1 MNTIY
6 TRLSTVKFLSKSYT
20 YKFLFIAFLGI
31 HIPLIGLI
39 IFIAVSPSE
48 LNKLSIFILTLLLTL
63 LATGITLFVLKKLLT
78 PLELSK
84 KALEDY
90 LDEKKLP
97 SLPTNYNDEAGILMQ
112 KVQVTLYKL
121 DAILEQKKDLIGL
134 LSHDLRSPL
143 LNIKMLADYIFS
155 ENISIDETKEMAG
168 FITKT
173 ADNQIYLMQEIL
185 EILRQDD
192 LGWVK
197 LKLTEMNTTVLID
210 TVLKEVQPMAE
221 RKDIALKLN
230 NLYTGAILIEKN
242 FFPQVIKNLL
252 NNAIKF
258 SYQGTEVN
266 IEINKINEKIFII
279 ISDAGLGFNQ
289 EDAEE
294 LFEKFTSKR
303 KRGTLEEPTTG
314 MGLYLSRK
322 IIEAHK
328 GQLSAFSKG
337 INHGA
342 TFTIEL

>member
-1 MNTIY
+1 MNNIY
-6 TRLSTVKFLSKSYT
+6 TRLSNVKFLSKSYT
-20 YKFLFIAFLGI
+20 FKFLFIAFLGI

-39 IFIAVSPSE
+39 IFITTSASE
-48 LNKLSIFILTLLLTL
+48 LTRLSVFSLTLVLTL
-63 LATGITLFVLKKLLT
+63 LATAVTLLVLKNLLS

-90 LDEKKLP
+90 LNEKTLP
-97 SLPTNYNDEAGILMQ
+97 ALPTNYDDEAGILMQ
-112 KVQVTLYKL
+112 KVQETLYKL

-143 LNIKMLADYIFS
+143 LNIKMLAEYILDDTISS
-155 ENISIDETKEMAG
+155 EEIKEMAG

-197 LKLTEMNTTVLID
+197 LKLTEMNTKELID
-210 TVLKEVQPMAE
+210 HVLKEVQPMAE
-221 RKDIALKLN
+221 RKDIVLKIN
-230 NLYTGAILIEKN
+230 IVYDGKIAIEKN
-242 FFPQVIKNLL
+242 FFPQVVKNLL

-258 SYQGTEVN
+258 SYQGA
-266 IEINKINEKIFII
+266 EITLDINRINDKTVITV
-279 ISDAGLGFNQ
+279 SDLGLGFNP

-294 LFEKFTSKR
+294 LFKKFTSKR
-303 KRGTLEEPTTG
+303 KRGTLDEPTTG

-328 GQLSAFSKG
+328 GRLSAFSKG
-337 INHGA
+337 INQGA
-342 TFTIEL
+342 TFTIEV